1 MRQMRLATG
10 IVLLVAG
17 TVWTLQGLDV
27 SFVPKSFMSG
37 DRAWVW
43 LGILAVAVGGALAW
57 SARPR

>member
-10 IVLLVAG
+10 IILLLAG
-17 TVWTLQGLDV
+17 TVWTLQGLDA
-27 SFVPKSFMSG
+27 SFAPKSFMSG

-43 LGILAVAVGGALAW
+43 FGILAVVGGGALAW